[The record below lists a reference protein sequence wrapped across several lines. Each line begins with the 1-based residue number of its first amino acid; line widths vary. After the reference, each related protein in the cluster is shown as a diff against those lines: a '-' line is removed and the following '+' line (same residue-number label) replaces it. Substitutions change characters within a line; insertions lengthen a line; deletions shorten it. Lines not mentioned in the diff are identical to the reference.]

1 MTEGKG
7 AFSMVEGMSVD
18 ETVEKTIKQV
28 LSGDD
33 NAFSILVDLYKN
45 RVFSLAYRM
54 ISSQEESE
62 DLSQEV
68 FLKVYS
74 NLKYYDP
81 KKAGFSTWIY
91 RITYNQCV
99 DYLRRKKNTI
109 PLEEKILPVFSE
121 TPEEKVIT
129 SEKMQSLNKAV
140 NKLPEVY
147 RIPLILYHFHGLSY
161 KEICQVMDV
170 PMSIV
175 KNRLFRARKMLK
187 ETLTGGVFYV
197 M

>member
-1 MTEGKG
+1 MCKG
-7 AFSMVEGMSVD
+7 ISVD
-18 ETVEKTIKQV
+18 ETVEKAIKKV
-28 LSGDD
+28 LSGEEY
-33 NAFSILVDLYKN
+33 AFSILVDLYKN

-54 ISSQEESE
+54 IFSEEESE

-68 FLKVYS
+68 FLKVYN
-74 NLKYYDP
+74 NLRYYDP

-99 DYLRRKKNTI
+99 DYLRRKRNTT
-109 PLEEKILPVFSE
+109 PLAEDMLPVFSE
-121 TPEEKVIT
+121 TPEDKIIT
-129 SEKMQSLNKAV
+129 CEEIQNLNKAV
-140 NKLPEVY
+140 NELPEDY
-147 RIPLILYHFHGLSY
+147 RIPLILYHFHDLSY
-161 KEICQVMDV
+161 KEICQVMDA

-187 ETLTGGVFYV
+187 ETLIGGGFNV

>member
-1 MTEGKG
+1 VG
-7 AFSMVEGMSVD
+7 EGMSLD
-18 ETVEKTIKQV
+18 ETVEKTIKKI
-28 LSGDD
+28 LSGDED
-33 NAFSILVDLYKN
+33 AFSILVDLYKN

-54 ISSQEESE
+54 IASAEESE
-62 DLSQEV
+62 DLAQEV
-68 FLKVYS
+68 FLKVY
-74 NLKYYDP
+74 NNMRYYDP

-99 DYLRRKKNTI
+99 DYLRKKKNTI
-109 PLEEKILPVFSE
+109 PLEENMLPVFSE

-129 SEKMQSLNKAV
+129 CEEMQNLNKAV
-140 NKLPEVY
+140 HDLPEDY

-170 PMSIV
+170 PMTIV

-187 ETLTGGVFYV
+187 ETLTGGGFYV

>member
-1 MTEGKG
+1 M
-7 AFSMVEGMSVD
+7 
-18 ETVEKTIKQV
+18 
-28 LSGDD
+28 
-33 NAFSILVDLYKN
+33 YKN

-68 FLKVYS
+68 FLKVYN
-74 NLKYYDP
+74 NLRLYDP

-99 DYLRRKKNTI
+99 DYLRRKRNTI
-109 PLEEKILPVFSE
+109 PLEEKILPVFAE

-129 SEKMQSLNKAV
+129 REEIKNLNNAV
-140 NKLPEVY
+140 NDLPEDY
-147 RIPLILYHFHGLSY
+147 RIPLVLYHFHGLTY

-187 ETLTGGVFYV
+187 ETLIGGGFYV

>member
-1 MTEGKG
+1 M
-7 AFSMVEGMSVD
+7 AEGMSLD
-18 ETVEKTIKQV
+18 ETIGKTIKRV

-33 NAFSILVDLYKN
+33 EAFSILVDLYKN

-54 ISSQEESE
+54 VSSKEESE

-68 FLKVYS
+68 FLKIYN
-74 NLKYYDP
+74 NLRYYNP
-81 KKAGFSTWIY
+81 QKAGFSTWIY

-109 PLEEKILPVFSE
+109 PLKDAMMPVFAE
-121 TPEEKVIT
+121 TPEDNVIT
-129 SEKMQSLNKAV
+129 GEEIESLSKAV
-140 NKLPEVY
+140 DKLPEIY
-147 RIPLILYHFHGLSY
+147 RTPLILYHFHGLSY

-170 PMSIV
+170 PMTIV
-175 KNRLFRARKMLK
+175 KNRLFRARMMLR
-187 ETLTGGVFYV
+187 ETLTGGEHDV